1 MVVVRI
7 TLDVLP
13 EKQLEVM
20 QTLVSMIRPTGSEV
34 GCLSCDVFCDVENKN
49 RFSMLGEWETRE
61 ALDQHILSH
70 RFDALLGTKTL
81 LDEPIKIQIYTVS
94 MSEGME
100 AVEAVRSHRIN

>member
-61 ALDQHILSH
+61 ALDQHIVSH
-70 RFDALLGTKTL
+70 LFDALLGTKTL

-94 MSEGME
+94 QSEGME
-100 AVEAVRSHRIN
+100 AIEAVRNHRTN

>member
-20 QTLVSMIRPTGSEV
+20 QTLVSMVEPTGKER
-34 GCLSCDVFCDVENKN
+34 GCLSCDVFCDVEDKN

-61 ALDQHILSH
+61 DFDHHILSN
-70 RFDALLGTKTL
+70 RFGALLGTKTL
-81 LDEPIKIQIYTVS
+81 LDEPIKIRIYTVS
-94 MSEGME
+94 RSEGSE
-100 AVEAVRSHRIN
+100 AITAARRNRCA

>member
-20 QTLVSMIRPTGSEV
+20 QTLVSMIGPTGNEA
-34 GCLSCDVFCDVENKN
+34 GCLSCDVLCDVEDKN
-49 RFSMLGEWETRE
+49 RFSMLGAWETRK

-70 RFDALLGTKTL
+70 RFGALLGSKTL
-81 LDEPIKIQIYTVS
+81 LDGPIKIQIYTVS
-94 MSEGME
+94 QSEGME

>member
-20 QTLVSMIRPTGSEV
+20 QTLVSMIGPTGNEA
-34 GCLSCDVFCDVENKN
+34 GCLSCDVFCDVEDKN
-49 RFSMLGEWETRE
+49 RFSMLGAWETRE

-70 RFDALLGTKTL
+70 RFGALLGTKTL

-94 MSEGME
+94 RSEGME
-100 AVEAVRSHRIN
+100 AIEAVRRHRIN